1 MTCVLFS
8 APVGRSES
16 PSAGLASFY
25 PRPVRYESLCSA
37 SLSFHGQ
44 TAMASSVSEYLC
56 SCILVNL
63 HCALDFA
70 SKNFFNNIKR
80 PKRLYCPWK
89 QIYIRFSQEP
99 VNAITPV

>member
-44 TAMASSVSEYLC
+44 IVMASSVSEYLC
-56 SCILVNL
+56 SCISLIYIVRWIL
-63 HCALDFA
+63 HL
-70 SKNFFNNIKR
+70 KNFFNNIKR

>member
-1 MTCVLFS
+1 MLM
-8 APVGRSES
+8 
-16 PSAGLASFY
+16 Y
-25 PRPVRYESLCSA
+25 
-37 SLSFHGQ
+37 
-44 TAMASSVSEYLC
+44 
-56 SCILVNL
+56 LVNL

-70 SKNFFNNIKR
+70 SKNFLNNIKR

>member
-1 MTCVLFS
+1 MLM
-8 APVGRSES
+8 
-16 PSAGLASFY
+16 Y
-25 PRPVRYESLCSA
+25 
-37 SLSFHGQ
+37 
-44 TAMASSVSEYLC
+44 
-56 SCILVNL
+56 LVNL

-70 SKNFFNNIKR
+70 SKIFFNNIKR